1 MSKKKHPPTD
11 DHLCP
16 CGTSLAYTRCCGYFH
31 QNQVANI
38 PWIPRTSRG
47 TTSFSADGILLL
59 STSSRGL
66 SAGSRDTKLQAESC
80 SFTGDG
86 YTAETLMRSRYTAY
100 VMKLEA
106 YLLETWHTSTRPPF
120 IDFSDAVKWLGLSIK
135 RCEQLNEQHAIVEFV
150 ARYKIHGRAYRL
162 HEISRFLRE
171 HERWYY
177 VDGDVL

>member
-1 MSKKKHPPTD
+1 
-11 DHLCP
+11 
-16 CGTSLAYTRCCGYFH
+16 
-31 QNQVANI
+31 
-38 PWIPRTSRG
+38 
-47 TTSFSADGILLL
+47 
-59 STSSRGL
+59 
-66 SAGSRDTKLQAESC
+66 
-80 SFTGDG
+80 
-86 YTAETLMRSRYTAY
+86 MRSRYTAY

>member
-1 MSKKKHPPTD
+1 VSLWNVVSLYALLRLFSSKSSCEYPLDPADKPRNDVIFCRRDT
-11 DHLCP
+11 
-16 CGTSLAYTRCCGYFH
+16 LALS
-31 QNQVANI
+31 VV
-38 PWIPRTSRG
+38 PRLVRGIQGHEVTSRKLQLHWRWVY
-47 TTSFSADGILLL
+47 SRNIDAISLYSLCHEI
-59 STSSRGL
+59 RGL
-66 SAGSRDTKLQAESC
+66 
-80 SFTGDG
+80 
-86 YTAETLMRSRYTAY
+86 
-100 VMKLEA
+100 